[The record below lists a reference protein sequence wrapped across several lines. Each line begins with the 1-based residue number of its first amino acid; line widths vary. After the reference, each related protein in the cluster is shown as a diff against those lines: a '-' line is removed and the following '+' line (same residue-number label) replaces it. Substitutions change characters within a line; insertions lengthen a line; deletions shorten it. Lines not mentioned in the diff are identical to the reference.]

1 MRFTISIGELNLM
14 RERQK
19 FGTVLA
25 LLAAVFAVLFILQA
39 TKTEGRVMVEPPM
52 PGDAKTTFDA
62 QCAKCH
68 GRDGRARTTRGRLS
82 HARDMTDASWQN
94 EVSDERLFNSITKGK
109 GKKMPA
115 YGKKL
120 SEDQIDALVRYVRQ
134 LKR

>member
-1 MRFTISIGELNLM
+1 M

-19 FGTVLA
+19 FWSVLA
-25 LLAAVFAVLFILQA
+25 LLAAVFAVLFMVQA
-39 TKTEGRVMVEPPM
+39 TKTEGRVNVPSPM
-52 PGDAKTTFDA
+52 AADTKATFDG

-68 GRDGRARTTRGRLS
+68 GKDGRAHTTRGRFS
-82 HARDMTDASWQN
+82 HARDLTNAEWQN
-94 EVSDERLFNSITKGK
+94 EVSDERLFNSVSKGK
-109 GKKMPA
+109 GKMPA

>member
-1 MRFTISIGELNLM
+1 M

-19 FGTVLA
+19 FWSVLA
-25 LLAAVFAVLFILQA
+25 LLAAVFAVLFIVQA
-39 TKTEGRVMVEPPM
+39 TKTEGRVNAPAPM
-52 PGDAKTTFDA
+52 PADAKATFEA

-68 GRDGRARTTRGRLS
+68 GKDGRAHTMRGRFS
-82 HARDMTDASWQN
+82 HARDLTNAGWQN

-120 SEDQIDALVRYVRQ
+120 SDDQIDALVRYVRQ

>member
-1 MRFTISIGELNLM
+1 
-14 RERQK
+14 
-19 FGTVLA
+19 VLA
-25 LLAAVFAVLFILQA
+25 LLVAVFAVLFVVQA
-39 TKTEGRVMVEPPM
+39 TKTEGRVNVPSPMPESM
-52 PGDAKTTFDA
+52 PGDAKGTFDA

-68 GRDGRARTTRGRLS
+68 GKDGRAHTTRGRLS
-82 HARDMTDASWQN
+82 HARDITDAAWQN

-109 GKKMPA
+109 GKNMPA

>member
-1 MRFTISIGELNLM
+1 MIIGALNLM

-19 FGTVLA
+19 FWSVLA
-25 LLAAVFAVLFILQA
+25 LLAALFAVLFIVQA
-39 TKTEGRVMVEPPM
+39 TKTEGRVNVPTSM
-52 PGDAKTTFDA
+52 PADAKATFDS

-68 GRDGRARTTRGRLS
+68 GRDGRAHTTRGRLS

-109 GKKMPA
+109 GKMPA

-120 SEDQIDALVRYVRQ
+120 TEAQIDALVQYVRQ